1 MLKRIFLMLMVVGM
15 LLRVAS
21 AQDFE
26 GVKYFKLPDRGQTKG
41 EKVEGSLHFDGT
53 AHALVFRSKG
63 GADLLATSYAS
74 IRTLTYERAAVP
86 RYWLGILFVHQ
97 LLYTREKQHFLT
109 IEYGPEGSGQYALLR
124 LDKRNFRHVLATLES
139 ETGRKIDR
147 VEEY

>member
-1 MLKRIFLMLMVVGM
+1 MLKRIGLLLMVVGM
-15 LLRVAS
+15 LLRVAG

-26 GVKYFKLPDRGQTKG
+26 GAEYLKRPEKAQRKGQQ
-41 EKVEGSLHFDGT
+41 VEGTLHLDET
-53 AHALVFRSKG
+53 AKALIFRSKG

-74 IRTLTYERAAVP
+74 IRTLTYERAAIP
-86 RYWLGILFVHQ
+86 RYWVGILFVHQ

-109 IEYGPEGSGQYALLR
+109 IQYGPEGSGQYAILR

-139 ETGRKIDR
+139 ETGKKIDR